1 MLERDKLWLWLTQV
15 KGIGQASMRKLLSYY
30 TDIEEVMTCTDKE
43 LKELG
48 MKERQRQQLL
58 LGPDE
63 DSIDKKITTYHQK
76 GIQFVTIEDPL
87 YPKYLKN
94 IYDPPYVLYYRG
106 KLQSDEVTIG
116 VVGARRCTEYGKK
129 VAFDLCK
136 ELASQGAV
144 IISGMARGI
153 DSFAH
158 EGALVGKGRT
168 YAVLGCGVDV
178 CYPKENRKLME
189 NIIAN
194 GAVISEHPPG
204 TEPKPG
210 FFPLRNRIISGMS
223 KALLVVEAAKR
234 SGSLIT
240 ADQALEQ
247 GKDVYAV
254 PGSIYST
261 LSQGTHH
268 LIYQGASILTSA
280 NQLLEDLGLTNEPN
294 ANINQT
300 KLQIVLEKEEKMIY
314 DSLGLEPLHTSAICS
329 KVGLSVEKVQ
339 SLLTI
344 MEIKGYIQGL
354 HGKGFIKKM

>member
-1 MLERDKLWLWLTQV
+1 MLERDKLWLWLTQIR
-15 KGIGQASMRKLLSYY
+15 GIGQVSLRKLLTYY
-30 TDIEEVMTCTDKE
+30 TDIEELLTCTDKE
-43 LKELG
+43 LKEIG
-48 MKERQRQQLL
+48 IKERQRHQLL
-58 LGPDE
+58 KGPDT
-63 DSIDKKITTYHQK
+63 KKLDEKLITYHQK
-76 GIQFVTIEDPL
+76 GIKFVTIADPL
-87 YPKYLKN
+87 YPQYLKN

-106 KLQSDEVTIG
+106 HLQADEVSIG

-129 VAFDLCK
+129 VAYDVSK
-136 ELASQGAV
+136 SLADQGVV

-153 DSFAH
+153 DSYAH
-158 EGALVGKGRT
+158 EGALVSEGRT
-168 YAVLGCGVDV
+168 YAILGCGVDI
-178 CYPKENRKLME
+178 CYPKENSTLME

-194 GAVISEHPPG
+194 GAVISEYPPG

-261 LSQGTHH
+261 LSKGTHD
-268 LIYQGASILTSA
+268 LIQQGASILTST
-280 NQLLEDLGLTNEPN
+280 NQLLEDLGLTQKGSSNF
-294 ANINQT
+294 NQT
-300 KLQIVLEKEEKMIY
+300 KLQIILEKEEKMIY

-344 MEIKGYIQGL
+344 MEVRGYIQGL